1 MANNA
6 AIKTMEVKTMR
17 NSN

>member
-6 AIKTMEVKTMR
+6 AIKTKKVRTMR
-17 NSN
+17 N